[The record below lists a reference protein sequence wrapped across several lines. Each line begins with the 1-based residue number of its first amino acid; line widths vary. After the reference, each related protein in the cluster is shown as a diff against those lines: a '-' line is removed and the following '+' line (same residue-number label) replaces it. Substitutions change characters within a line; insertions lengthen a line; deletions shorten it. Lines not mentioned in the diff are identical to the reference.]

1 MYRFTCIMYR
11 SHMRFQIITPERV
24 VFSDEINQVSLPTED
39 GEITVLPHHI
49 PLVTILKPGE
59 LRYTKDKEYSI
70 AVSGG
75 FAEVRPDGS
84 VVILADTAE
93 HAHEIDLARAE
104 EARAKA
110 VKLMEEAQHKGD
122 VDYTTL
128 AAKMERE
135 LARLRVGNK
144 YRKLR

>member
-1 MYRFTCIMYR
+1 MNFKIV
-11 SHMRFQIITPERV
+11 TPERQ
-24 VFSDEINQVSLPTED
+24 VFADEVSQVTMMTTM

-49 PLVTILKPGE
+49 PLVCNLVPGE
-59 LRYTKDKEYSI
+59 IKYKKSDEELSI

-93 HAHEIDLARAE
+93 HAHEIDLTRAE
-104 EARAKA
+104 AARDRAAKLMAEARDK
-110 VKLMEEAQHKGD
+110 ED
-122 VDYTTL
+122 VSYTNL
-128 AAKMERE
+128 AAQMEKA

-144 YRKLR
+144 YRKLK

>member
-1 MYRFTCIMYR
+1 
-11 SHMRFQIITPERV
+11 MRFEIITPERV
-24 VFSDEINQVSLPTED
+24 VFSDEIKQVSLPTMD

-49 PLVTILKPGE
+49 PLVTVLKAGE
-59 LRYTKDKEYSI
+59 LRYTKDNEEHSI

-84 VVILADTAE
+84 VAILADTAE
-93 HAHEIDLARAE
+93 HAHEIDLTRAE

-110 VKLMEEAQHKGD
+110 AKLMEEARNKED
-122 VDYTTL
+122 ADYTML
-128 AAKMERE
+128 ASKMERE

-144 YRKLR
+144 YRKLK